1 MENKKNQLEILE
13 SFARHEESVAYLYKE
28 YSILFND
35 DFWVSLY
42 QDELK
47 HAASIRS
54 FKEKLSDNTFY
65 FNENRFRIEA
75 INSSIKYVEEETMLA
90 KSKEMPEIR
99 AYSAALWIENA
110 LLESE
115 IYKIFESDNIELK
128 NLLKTLTDETV
139 IHREKIKNII
149 EKRKTEKEIYDF
161 L

>member
-13 SFARHEESVAYLYKE
+13 SFARHEESIACLYKE
-28 YSILFND
+28 YNFLFND
-35 DFWVSLY
+35 DFWISLY

-75 INSSIKYVEEETMLA
+75 INSSIKCVEEEIMLA
-90 KSKEMPEIR
+90 KNKEISEIR
-99 AYSAALWIENA
+99 AYSTALWIENA

-115 IYKIFESDNIELK
+115 IYKIFESDNVELK
-128 NLLKTLTDETV
+128 NLLKALTDETV
-139 IHREKIKNII
+139 THREKIKNII
-149 EKRKTEKEIYDF
+149 EKRKTEKEISDF